1 MGKGSLFKIV
11 FEPLDYN
18 LVFWILYFLASL
30 SAIETKQMGDTSPLC
45 ILEKAAPVN
54 PTCIM

>member
-30 SAIETKQMGDTSPLC
+30 SAIRVAKT
-45 ILEKAAPVN
+45 
-54 PTCIM
+54 